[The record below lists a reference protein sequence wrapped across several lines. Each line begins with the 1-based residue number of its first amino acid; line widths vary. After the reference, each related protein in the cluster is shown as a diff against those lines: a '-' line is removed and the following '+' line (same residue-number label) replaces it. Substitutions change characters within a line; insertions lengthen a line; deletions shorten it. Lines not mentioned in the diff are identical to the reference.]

1 MSSDFSVDDCEFYTF
16 RDGNHVRWYTPGEME
31 AKLNQITEMI
41 ERMSQRMERL
51 EVQPRPAEVN
61 DQNREEPVH
70 IRRDRNQEPEID
82 NPFYDDNHSS
92 GSSRVRPR
100 GNRMFRG
107 RAGGIRDRGHAMPMR
122 NPNDRYEGGR
132 PQQRYEAEPARGRN
146 DNDLGDLL
154 ERKKINLAASEFNG
168 YAIDWWD
175 QIVISRRRNG
185 ERPVET
191 WEEMATLMW
200 QRFVPAHYQREL
212 HTKLRRLTQGTKS
225 VEDYH
230 QEMER
235 LMIKADV
242 FEPEDATMARFLSG
256 LNRDLQDRMELQ
268 EYQDMYEM
276 LHKAILLEQQLKR
289 KGTNRFTTGT
299 SSRPTYRDDKAV
311 YPTRPK
317 FEAKP
322 GQNAD
327 LKGKPEVTSART
339 RDIECFKCRGK
350 GHYAN
355 KCPIQRAMILLDTGE
370 VVSEAESKAGP
381 KYDDEPEEEYAAG
394 GELLVARRVLV
405 SQEPVRDEDQREN
418 LFHTRCIIMGKTC
431 SMVIDGGSCTNVA
444 SQNMVEKLG
453 MQTIKHP
460 HPYNLRWLNNQ
471 RQLKVTK
478 QVTVPFKIGRYE
490 DEVLCDVLP
499 MEAGHILLGRPW
511 QFDRKAIHDG
521 FTNKHSFEHQGRKV
535 VLVPLSP
542 HEAVLERQPFILL
555 MFKSTLAST
564 SDSEPELP
572 SRISWV
578 LQDYADVFPEDNP
591 GGLPPIRGI
600 EHQID
605 LVPGASLPNRPAYRT
620 NSTETK
626 ELQCQVDELMAKGY
640 IRESLSPCAVPVL
653 LVPKKDGT
661 WRMCVDFRAINNIT
675 VKYRHPIPRL
685 DDMLD
690 ELYGSSVFTKIDLKS
705 GYYQIRMKEGDEWKT
720 AFKTKHGLYEWLVMP
735 FVLTNAPSTFMRLMN
750 HVLRL
755 FIGVFVVVYFDDIL
769 IYSKSL
775 EEHVNHLKQVLEVL
789 RKERLF
795 GNFKKC
801 SFCTDNVVFLGFVV
815 SSQGIQ
821 VDEEKIKSIRD

>member
-1 MSSDFSVDDCEFYTF
+1 
-16 RDGNHVRWYTPGEME
+16 ME
-31 AKLNQITEMI
+31 AKLNQITEMM

-51 EVQPRPAEVN
+51 EGQLRPAEVN
-61 DQNREEPVH
+61 DQNREEPMH

-100 GNRMFRG
+100 VNRMFRG
-107 RAGGIRDRGHAMPMR
+107 RAGGIRDRGHAMPAR

-146 DNDLGDLL
+146 DNDLGGMKLRIPAFYGKSDPNAFLEWEKKVDIIFGCQDLP
-154 ERKKINLAASEFNG
+154 ERKKINLAASDFNG
-168 YAIDWWD
+168 YTIKWWD

-191 WEEMATLMW
+191 WEEMATLMR

-212 HTKLRRLTQGTKS
+212 HTKLRRLTQVTKS

-276 LHKAILLEQQLKR
+276 LHKAILLEQQLRR
-289 KGTNRFTTGT
+289 KGTNRFTTG
-299 SSRPTYRDDKAV
+299 SSLRPTYRDDKAV

-317 FEAKP
+317 SEVKP
-322 GQNAD
+322 GQGSAD
-327 LKGKPEVTSART
+327 LKGKAEVTSART

-355 KCPIQRAMILLDTGE
+355 KCPNQRVMILLDTCE
-370 VVSEAESKAGP
+370 VVSEAESEAEP
-381 KYDDEPEEEYAAG
+381 KYDEEPEEEYAAG

-405 SQEPVRDEDQREN
+405 SQEPVREEDQREN
-418 LFHTRCIIMGKTC
+418 LFHTRCIVMGKTC

-444 SQNMVEKLG
+444 SQSMVEKLG

-490 DEVLCDVLP
+490 DDVLCDVLP

-511 QFDRKAIHDG
+511 QFDRKAVHDG

-535 VLVPLSP
+535 MLAPLSS
-542 HEAVLERQPFILL
+542 HEVYLDQIQLERSNKGKATMSDPLNT
-555 MFKSTLAST
+555 STKNE
-564 SDSEPELP
+564 SDTLSEPPQKALNTQP
-572 SRISWV
+572 VRRDTLFV
-578 LQDYADVFPEDNP
+578 
-591 GGLPPIRGI
+591 
-600 EHQID
+600 
-605 LVPGASLPNRPAYRT
+605 RPREIKQAKIF
-620 NSTETK
+620 ST
-626 ELQCQVDELMAKGY
+626 
-640 IRESLSPCAVPVL
+640 
-653 LVPKKDGT
+653 
-661 WRMCVDFRAINNIT
+661 
-675 VKYRHPIPRL
+675 
-685 DDMLD
+685 
-690 ELYGSSVFTKIDLKS
+690 
-705 GYYQIRMKEGDEWKT
+705 
-720 AFKTKHGLYEWLVMP
+720 HGV
-735 FVLTNAPSTFMRLMN
+735 
-750 HVLRL
+750 
-755 FIGVFVVVYFDDIL
+755 
-769 IYSKSL
+769 
-775 EEHVNHLKQVLEVL
+775 
-789 RKERLF
+789 
-795 GNFKKC
+795 
-801 SFCTDNVVFLGFVV
+801 
-815 SSQGIQ
+815 
-821 VDEEKIKSIRD
+821 